1 MEGDAV
7 AAVEGA
13 HMMMQCPRCSTRWRV
28 AAASPIENPL
38 FKCGR
43 CHHLF
48 RQFPG
53 APAPTEPATT
63 PGRRTA
69 AAAEP
74 DTLEFIFP
82 ERQPAA
88 IAVPERAADEV
99 TAVIDPDDG
108 AGLAA
113 APTSATSPAAAAPP
127 VVVTALAELHEAE
140 TFAFDLPPDEPS
152 LDDAAADH

>member
-1 MEGDAV
+1 M

-28 AAASPIENPL
+28 AAAAPVENPL

-53 APAPTEPATT
+53 APPTADAAPSTSRRSTT
-63 PGRRTA
+63 APP
-69 AAAEP
+69 AEP

-82 ERQPAA
+82 ERQSAELLLTDDA
-88 IAVPERAADEV
+88 TVVERARVATQPVAAAE
-99 TAVIDPDDG
+99 AV
-108 AGLAA
+108 AA
-113 APTSATSPAAAAPP
+113 APTETTEVAPP
-127 VVVTALAELHEAE
+127 PPPPPLILRGPIEEDTAIAE
-140 TFAFDLPPDEPS
+140 PDEI
-152 LDDAAADH
+152 D

>member
-28 AAASPIENPL
+28 AAASPMENPL

-53 APAPTEPATT
+53 APPVPDAAPSASRRSTT
-63 PGRRTA
+63 APP
-69 AAAEP
+69 AEP

-82 ERQPAA
+82 ERQSAELLLTDDA
-88 IAVPERAADEV
+88 TVVERAPV
-99 TAVIDPDDG
+99 
-108 AGLAA
+108 
-113 APTSATSPAAAAPP
+113 AAAAPSVAP
-127 VVVTALAELHEAE
+127 APRTEITALA
-140 TFAFDLPPDEPS
+140 PPPS
-152 LDDAAADH
+152 P

>member
-1 MEGDAV
+1 MV

-28 AAASPIENPL
+28 AAASPIDNPL

-53 APAPTEPATT
+53 APAPSESA
-63 PGRRTA
+63 PGPSRRPVSAPA
-69 AAAEP
+69 AA

-82 ERQPAA
+82 ERQPA
-88 IAVPERAADEV
+88 
-99 TAVIDPDDG
+99 
-108 AGLAA
+108 
-113 APTSATSPAAAAPP
+113 
-127 VVVTALAELHEAE
+127 
-140 TFAFDLPPDEPS
+140 PS
-152 LDDAAADH
+152 LDQLQPLLEVHTSET